1 MVFVA
6 ATQGMHLDLVALV
19 ARGQGSRDR
28 GGMKQWEDREV

>member
-19 ARGQGSRDR
+19 ARDGGEQEQGWDEAV
-28 GGMKQWEDREV
+28 GG